1 MWLDEY
7 KNYFYERVNDIA
19 VNIGDISEECQK
31 DLLINFI
38 TFVLFCI
45 LVSMI
50 RFLKL
55 TRKNVLS
62 TGGVS
67 P

>member
-38 TFVLFCI
+38 TFVLFSI
-45 LVSMI
+45 LVSMM

-55 TRKNVLS
+55 SRKNFLS